1 MLGYN
6 LYQNKFQKDPKRR
19 FDMSVKY
26 HNFGGVIG
34 WNLQKYFPN
43 LSSDSYLKLQR
54 STRNKLQQ
62 EYIDYFLSTDEPP
75 MPLVVNLETINRCN
89 STCSFCTA
97 NKNAEK
103 RPYRRME
110 DSLFYSIIDQLADW
124 GYTGHLTL
132 YGNNEPFLDT
142 RIVEFHK
149 YCREKL
155 PHSFIFLSSNGLLLT
170 VDKVKE
176 IIPYVNQLIIN
187 NYCRDMKL
195 HDNVKEIYEYAKSHP
210 EEFKDVELL
219 IQMRYM
225 DAVLSNR
232 AGSAPNKTN
241 DVKIIR
247 ETCLMPYT
255 DMFIFPDGRMGI
267 CCCDNFETTTLADL
281 TKTPLKEAWNSPEY
295 RKLRKDIRT
304 SRADYAFCKYCDF
317 IDAGLRMDT
326 VDDTLHHREA
336 NHGARQSLFRK

>member
-1 MLGYN
+1 
-6 LYQNKFQKDPKRR
+6 
-19 FDMSVKY
+19 MSVKY

-103 RPYRRME
+103 RPYKRME
-110 DSLFYSIIDQLADW
+110 DSLFYNIIDQLADW

-267 CCCDNFETTTLADL
+267 CCWDNFEATTLADL

>member
-1 MLGYN
+1 
-6 LYQNKFQKDPKRR
+6 
-19 FDMSVKY
+19 MSVKF
-26 HNFGGVIG
+26 HNFGGTIG
-34 WNLQKYFPN
+34 WNLQKKFPK
-43 LSSDSYLKLQR
+43 LSSESYLKLQFLSR
-54 STRNKLQQ
+54 GKLQKR
-62 EYIDYFLSTDEPP
+62 YIEHFMGSQEPP

-103 RPYRRME
+103 RPYKRMDE
-110 DSLFYSIIDQLADW
+110 KLFYSIIDQLRDW
-124 GYTGHLTL
+124 GYKGHLTL

-149 YCREKL
+149 YCREQL
-155 PHSFIFLSSNGLLLT
+155 PDCFIFLSTNGLTLD

-195 HDNVKEIYEYAKSHP
+195 HDNVKVIYDYAMAHQ
-210 EEFKDVELL
+210 EEFENVELL
-219 IQMRYM
+219 FQMRYM
-225 DAVLSNR
+225 DAVLTNR
-232 AGSAPNKTN
+232 AGSSPNKQNTQKV
-241 DVKIIR
+241 VK

-267 CCCDNFETTTLADL
+267 CCCDNFETSTLADL
-281 TKTPLKEAWNSPEY
+281 NITPLKDAWNSKPY
-295 RKLRKDIRT
+295 RELRQAIRN
-304 SRADYAFCKYCDF
+304 SRGDYGFCKFCDF
-317 IDAGLRMDT
+317 IDAGLRMDV
-326 VDDTLHHREA
+326 VDDTLRNKAA